1 MKSKD
6 LRTLTLQELE
16 QRLRESREELFNLKF
31 QHKTGQLGN
40 PLRIREV
47 RKDVARLNSI
57 LKEMKGDTAGG
68 NGTKAT
74 ASGAAAGEQSAAK

>member
-6 LRTLTLQELE
+6 LRTLTLPELE
-16 QRLRESREELFNLKF
+16 QRLREAQEEQFNLKF

-47 RKDVARLNSI
+47 RKDIARLNSI
-57 LKEMKGDTAGG
+57 LKEMKGDTAKS
-68 NGTKAT
+68 GTKAA
-74 ASGAAAGEQSAAK
+74 ASGSTAGEQPAAK